1 MMAATS
7 CWSDTRCESFTS
19 GTQCSHVNGVSR
31 LASLYHPDRLLDPR
45 STPTIYFGSLSIP
58 GPLVPIAISA
68 VFIFYQLRRSRARRA
83 HGIQIEIEELPPTPR
98 QNSLEWPDPGHPDA
112 PRIYL
117 AKANLA
123 FHGTITNGAVL
134 HFGTSFL
141 ENATLCCV
149 EVAALLL
156 YAEIVKP
163 EVRGSCLAAAVGW
176 TLFMFL
182 DRLADDVATAAT
194 WLVVSLA
201 APLAWQADGRR
212 GDVEMQQSSS
222 GYLLML
228 MAANRLVFDSQVA
241 TQQWVKDHPVEACK
255 YLSALL
261 VANGLMV
268 YAFNRRRR
276 GNIQQTHWNLRQTL
290 ATLRSWTS
298 SAFNGSIPVAIF
310 IGTFLGGIACTAY
323 LSSCLPWGSLI
334 FGSCGSSPSLSRLP
348 LVAGYMIYS
357 SIFLIVSW
365 NRLRRDERQR
375 ANRAPT
381 AILRAELETS
391 ANVIGWACLFMNSLY
406 VTLRLLV

>member
-1 MMAATS
+1 MK
-7 CWSDTRCESFTS
+7 CEGITS

-31 LASLYHPDRLLDPR
+31 LASLYHPDRLFDPR
-45 STPTIYFGSLSIP
+45 STPTISLGSLSIP
-58 GPLVPIAISA
+58 GPFLPLAISA
-68 VFIFYQLRRSRARRA
+68 VFIFYQLRRPRARRA

-98 QNSLEWPDPGHPDA
+98 QISLEWPDPGHPDA

-117 AKANLA
+117 AKANLV
-123 FHGTITNGAVL
+123 FHGTVTNGAVV
-134 HFGTSFL
+134 HFGASFL

-163 EVRGSCLAAAVGW
+163 EVRRSCLAAAVGW
-176 TLFMFL
+176 TLFVLL
-182 DRLADDVATAAT
+182 DRLPDDVATVAT
-194 WLVVSLA
+194 WLVVVLA
-201 APLAWQADGRR
+201 APLVWQVDGRR
-212 GDVEMQQSSS
+212 GDVEIQQSSS

-268 YAFNRRRR
+268 YAFNRKRRANVR
-276 GNIQQTHWNLRQTL
+276 QTHWNLRQTL
-290 ATLRSWTS
+290 ATLRLWTS
-298 SAFNGSIPVAIF
+298 SAFNASIPVAIF

-323 LSSCLPWGSLI
+323 LSSCLPWDGLM
-334 FGSCGSSPSLSRLP
+334 FGNCASSPSLSQLSFA
-348 LVAGYMIYS
+348 AGYSIYS

-365 NRLRRDERQR
+365 NRLRRDGRQR
-375 ANRAPT
+375 ANTAPM
-381 AILRAELETS
+381 AILSAELEAS

-406 VTLRLLV
+406 VALSLLL

>member
-7 CWSDTRCESFTS
+7 CWSDMKCDGITS
-19 GTQCSHVNGVSR
+19 DTQCSHVNGVSR
-31 LASLYHPDRLLDPR
+31 LASFYHSDRLFDPR
-45 STPTIYFGSLSIP
+45 STPTIYLGSLSIP
-58 GPLVPIAISA
+58 GPLVPLAISTA
-68 VFIFYQLRRSRARRA
+68 FIFYQLRRPRARRA

-98 QNSLEWPDPGHPDA
+98 QISLEWPDPGHPDA

-117 AKANLA
+117 AKANLV
-123 FHGTITNGAVL
+123 FHGTITNGAIL
-134 HFGTSFL
+134 HFGRSFL

-156 YAEIVKP
+156 YAELVKP
-163 EVRGSCLAAAVGW
+163 EVRRSCLVAATGW

-182 DRLADDVATAAT
+182 DRLVDDVATVAT
-194 WLVVSLA
+194 WLVVALA
-201 APLAWQADGRR
+201 APLAWQIDGRK

-228 MAANRLVFDSQVA
+228 MAANRLVFDSQIA

-261 VANGLMV
+261 AGNGLMV
-268 YAFNRRRR
+268 YVFNRKRRA
-276 GNIQQTHWNLRQTL
+276 NVQQTHWNLQRTF
-290 ATLRSWTS
+290 ATSRSWMS
-298 SAFNGSIPVAIF
+298 SAFDASIPLAAF
-310 IGTFLGGIACTAY
+310 ISTFLGGIVYTAY
-323 LSSCLPWGSLI
+323 LSSCLPWGSLM
-334 FGSCGSSPSLSRLP
+334 FGNFASSPSLSRLSFA
-348 LVAGYMIYS
+348 AGYSIYL
-357 SIFLIVSW
+357 SIFLIVGW

-375 ANRAPT
+375 ANRAPI

-406 VTLRLLV
+406 VALGLLL